1 MTAVPLSDWMAFL
14 SLGTSISAGASI
26 PFFLLVDADLADFDP
41 RRLLATDPGDRFL
54 VEAARMRDALRETGR
69 DAVALVIL
77 LTTSPKG
84 AMA

>member
-1 MTAVPLSDWMAFL
+1 VTAASPSEWAAAG
-14 SLGTSISAGASI
+14 SLGLSAIGLIA
-26 PFFLLVDADLADFDP
+26 LALAFAECDPGYFDP
-41 RRLLATDPGDRFL
+41 RRLLDTDLGARAL
-54 VEAARMRDALRETGR
+54 VEAARLRDALRDTAR